1 MRMKIKENDEGKIV
15 ENLEELNESLA
26 SQNSAKSFL
35 VKGMLYGV
43 GFVVGSTILAAILFS
58 VLNIVLGD
66 VPIIGKFISDSL

>member
-1 MRMKIKENDEGKIV
+1 MKIKQNDGGKIV
-15 ENLEELNESLA
+15 ENLEELNESLV

-58 VLNIVLGD
+58 ALNIVLGD
-66 VPIIGKFISDSL
+66 VPIIGKFITDSL